1 MIEASL
7 CQSYS
12 FLAQW
17 ENIRY
22 WCEDESRM
30 GLHTIK
36 RRKLT
41 GKGIKPQGIVQWDFV
56 YLWLY
61 GLVEPLT
68 GKSFFYEFTHLDTI
82 CFEKFLELF
91 AEKYPSDL
99 HIIQLDNGGFH
110 NSLNLN
116 LPENVILLFQPA
128 YSPEVNP
135 IERLWEYLKEQ
146 LKWQTFDNLENLREA
161 VDKSLGKLTKEIVA
175 SLTGWKFIMDA
186 LSVATI

>member
-1 MIEASL
+1 
-7 CQSYS
+7 
-12 FLAQW
+12 
-17 ENIRY
+17 
-22 WCEDESRM
+22 M

-41 GKGIKPQGIVQWDFV
+41 GSCIKPKGIVQWDFV

-61 GLVEPLT
+61 GIVEPLT
-68 GKSFFYEFTHLDTI
+68 GKSFFYEFSHLDTI

-91 AEKYPSDL
+91 AQRYPKDL

-116 LPENVILLFQPA
+116 IPENVILLFQPA

-135 IERLWEYLKEQ
+135 IERLWQYLKEQ
-146 LKWQTFDNLENLREA
+146 WKWQTFDNLENLREA
-161 VDKSLGKLTKEIVA
+161 VEKSLGKLSKEIVA
-175 SLTGWKFIMDA
+175 SLTGWEFIVDA
-186 LSVATI
+186 LSVASI

>member
-1 MIEASL
+1 
-7 CQSYS
+7 
-12 FLAQW
+12 
-17 ENIRY
+17 
-22 WCEDESRM
+22 M

-41 GKGIKPQGIVQWDFV
+41 GSCIKPKGIVQWDFV

-61 GLVEPLT
+61 GIVEPLT

-91 AEKYPSDL
+91 AQRYPKDL

-116 LPENVILLFQPA
+116 IPENVILLFQPA

-135 IERLWEYLKEQ
+135 IERLWQYLKEQ
-146 LKWQTFDNLENLREA
+146 WKWQTFDNLENLREA
-161 VDKSLGKLTKEIVA
+161 VEKSLGKLSKEIVA
-175 SLTGWKFIMDA
+175 SLTGWEFIVDA
-186 LSVATI
+186 LSVASI